1 MAVSESAIVQLL
13 DAEESRDFV
22 ENEVLA
28 PSSQDPAIEY
38 FLRLVMVSFFSGTPG
53 IKQQSL
59 CLIFKYIPLIFFD
72 QTFYMFLSFLCV
84 LHVRHQ

>member
-1 MAVSESAIVQLL
+1 LLNVDKKKEITCMAVSESAIVQLL

-38 FLRLVMVSFFSGTPG
+38 FLRLVMVSFF
-53 IKQQSL
+53 
-59 CLIFKYIPLIFFD
+59 FRYAWD
-72 QTFYMFLSFLCV
+72 
-84 LHVRHQ
+84 